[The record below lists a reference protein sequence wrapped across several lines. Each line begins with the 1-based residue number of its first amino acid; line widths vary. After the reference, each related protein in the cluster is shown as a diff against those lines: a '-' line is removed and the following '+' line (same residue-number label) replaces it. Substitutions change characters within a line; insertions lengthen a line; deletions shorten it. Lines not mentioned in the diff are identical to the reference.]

1 MRADFSLA
9 VTGFFITMRALS
21 YFAAFCVLTLPALAY
36 AGQPR
41 FLEAYGDWDTY
52 VYSENGAKV
61 CYMAS
66 RPQKDEGKYTQ
77 RGEIYA
83 YITHRPAEGSR
94 DVFGYVAGY
103 QYQPG
108 SEVSVDFGGDKVTL
122 FTQDDKAW
130 ALDDKSDSKLAKL
143 VKAKSKMTVR
153 GTSSR
158 GTKTKDT
165 FSLHGS
171 TNAYNRISKECGLK

>member
-1 MRADFSLA
+1 MTARILSCSLF
-9 VTGFFITMRALS
+9 VMALS
-21 YFAAFCVLTLPALAY
+21 FASMAQAA
-36 AGQPR
+36 QPR

-52 VYSENGAKV
+52 VFTENGSKV

-66 RPQKDEGKYTQ
+66 RPQKDQGNYTK

-83 YITHRPAEGSR
+83 YITHRPSEGSR

-103 QYQPG
+103 QYKAG
-108 SEVSVDFGGDKVTL
+108 SEVKVDFGGASQTL

-130 ALDDKSDSKLAKL
+130 ALDEKSDKKLADMVQK
-143 VKAKSKMTVR
+143 KNKMVVT

-158 GTKTKDT
+158 GTKTTDT
-165 FSLHGS
+165 FSLRGS
-171 TNAYNRISKECGLK
+171 TNAYKRITKECGL

>member
-1 MRADFSLA
+1 MNIRMFSCCLA
-9 VTGFFITMRALS
+9 ALALTFPALS
-21 YFAAFCVLTLPALAY
+21 HAA
-36 AGQPR
+36 QPR

-52 VYSENGAKV
+52 IYSEGGAKV

-66 RPQKDEGKYTQ
+66 RPKKDEGDYTQ

-103 QYQPG
+103 QYKAG
-108 SEVSVDFGGDKVTL
+108 SEVQVNFGGESLTL

-130 ALDDKSDSKLAKL
+130 ALDEKSDKKLTGL
-143 VKAKSKMTVR
+143 VKQKSTMTVH
-153 GTSSR
+153 GISSR

-165 FSLHGS
+165 FSLRGS
-171 TNAYNRISKECGLK
+171 TNAYNRITKECGL